1 MNTYAWIILV
11 TVIFSYILNL
21 ISDILNLGALKDQLP
36 EEFHGVYD
44 EESYQNSQKYT
55 RVLTRYS
62 FVTDIFDLAV
72 FLSFW
77 FLGGFNYLDQ
87 YIRSLEF
94 GPIASGLLFIG
105 TLLIAGQIISIPFR
119 LYRIF
124 VIEEKFGFNKTTLK
138 VFFTDMLK
146 GMILGIILGGALISG
161 ILAFF
166 TYAGPYAWA
175 YAWGVTIVFMLTI
188 QYIAPAWI
196 MPMFNKFTPLEEG
209 ELREKIMH
217 YAKSVDFPLKDL
229 YIIDGSKRSTKAN
242 AFFTGMG
249 KNKRIALFDTLVEK
263 QSVSEL
269 VSVVA
274 HEVGHFKLKHIF
286 QGLVIG
292 IIHTGITFYL
302 LSVFLNH
309 QGLFDAFYMQETS
322 VYAGL
327 IFFGMLFKPIEMI
340 LSIFMQ
346 IFSRKNE
353 FAADRFAVETVEEDP
368 DALIGAL
375 KKLSRDNLSN
385 LTPHPFYV
393 FLHYSHPP
401 VLQRIATI
409 RNNLQTN

>member
-11 TVIFSYILNL
+11 TIVFSYILNL
-21 ISDILNLGALKDQLP
+21 VSDLLNLSALKDNLP
-36 EEFHGVYD
+36 EEFNGIYD

-55 RVLTRYS
+55 RVLTRFS
-62 FVTDIFDLAV
+62 FITDLFDLIV
-72 FLSFW
+72 FLGFW

-87 YIRSLEF
+87 YVRSFEF
-94 GPIASGLLFIG
+94 GPIQTGLLFIG
-105 TLLIAGQIISIPFR
+105 ILLFAGQIISIPFR

-138 VFFTDMLK
+138 VFFTDLVK
-146 GMILGIILGGALISG
+146 GMILGVILGGALISG

-175 YAWGVTIVFMLTI
+175 YAWAVTITFMLVI
-188 QYIAPAWI
+188 HYIAPAWI

-209 ELREKIMH
+209 ELRDKIMS
-217 YAKSVDFPLKDL
+217 YAKSVNFPLQDL

-263 QSVSEL
+263 QTVPEL

-286 QGLVIG
+286 QGFMIG

-302 LSVFLNH
+302 LSIFLNH
-309 QGLFDAFYMQETS
+309 KELFDAFYMQDTS

-346 IFSRKNE
+346 LFSRKNE
-353 FAADRFAVETVEEDP
+353 FEADRYAVDTAKEEP
-368 DALIGAL
+368 QALIGAL

-401 VLQRIATI
+401 VLTRIAAI
-409 RNNLQTN
+409 RNHLPKN